1 MGAPDVVEAEE
12 MVGTSTGEDG
22 GGADGAGAGG
32 GSVDVGREPDISDTK
47 LLGTLALPG
56 IGRRL

>member
-12 MVGTSTGEDG
+12 MVGASTGEDG
-22 GGADGAGAGG
+22 GAVGAGAGG
-32 GSVDVGREPDISDTK
+32 GSVDVGREPDITDTR
-47 LLGTLALPG
+47 LLGILALPG

>member
-1 MGAPDVVEAEE
+1 MRPPDVVEAEE

-22 GGADGAGAGG
+22 GADGVGAGG
-32 GSVDVGREPDISDTK
+32 GSVDVGREPDISDTR